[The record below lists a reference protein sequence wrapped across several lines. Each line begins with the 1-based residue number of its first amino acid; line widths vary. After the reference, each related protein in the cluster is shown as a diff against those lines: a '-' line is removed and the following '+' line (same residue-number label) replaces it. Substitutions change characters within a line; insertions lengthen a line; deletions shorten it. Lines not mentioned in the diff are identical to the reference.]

1 MTELNLDELDFL
13 ISVVALQEEVAYG
26 GEQDDY
32 EFLRDLL
39 GNLENLFREQK
50 QRILLELQ
58 TREPTWKQ

>member
-39 GNLENLFREQK
+39 GKLENLFREQK

-58 TREPTWKQ
+58 NREPKWEQ

>member
-39 GNLENLFREQK
+39 GKLGTIN
-50 QRILLELQ
+50 
-58 TREPTWKQ
+58 P